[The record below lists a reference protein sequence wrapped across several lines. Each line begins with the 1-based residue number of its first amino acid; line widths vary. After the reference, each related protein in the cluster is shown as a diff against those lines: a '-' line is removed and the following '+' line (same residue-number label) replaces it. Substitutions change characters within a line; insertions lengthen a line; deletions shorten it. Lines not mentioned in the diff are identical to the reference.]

1 MNKNNLKGMTPY
13 IIFNTIIFAIIGGF
27 IGKNVVEIYNTKR
40 RISNDSKAL
49 KKFIRDMGGSA
60 THIKLEDIDAC
71 NVPEDIRKKAEG
83 DPKDPL
89 DPTVIYVYN

>member
-1 MNKNNLKGMTPY
+1 MLPY
-13 IIFNTIIFAIIGGF
+13 IAFNAIIFSIIGAI

-40 RISNDSKAL
+40 RISNDSRAL
-49 KKFIRDMGGSA
+49 KRFIKEMGGRA
-60 THIKLEDIDAC
+60 THIKIEDIDETD
-71 NVPEDIRKKAEG
+71 VPENIRKKAEG